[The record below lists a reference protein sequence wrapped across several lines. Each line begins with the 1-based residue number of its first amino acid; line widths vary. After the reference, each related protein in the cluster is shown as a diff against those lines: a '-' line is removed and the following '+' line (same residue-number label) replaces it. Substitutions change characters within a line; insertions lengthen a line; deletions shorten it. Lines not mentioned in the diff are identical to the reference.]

1 MLRKEKI
8 KWISL
13 SKKSRI
19 NYCKQNIVNFNSQN
33 KNSSLV
39 IFDCIENDLN
49 GYPMRI
55 FVNVEGELTSI
66 EKSNLIRELEKF
78 IKLNL
83 DRRLQIFYQ
92 EKKDLSKIRRL

>member
-1 MLRKEKI
+1 
-8 KWISL
+8 
-13 SKKSRI
+13 
-19 NYCKQNIVNFNSQN
+19 
-33 KNSSLV
+33 
-39 IFDCIENDLN
+39 
-49 GYPMRI
+49 MRI